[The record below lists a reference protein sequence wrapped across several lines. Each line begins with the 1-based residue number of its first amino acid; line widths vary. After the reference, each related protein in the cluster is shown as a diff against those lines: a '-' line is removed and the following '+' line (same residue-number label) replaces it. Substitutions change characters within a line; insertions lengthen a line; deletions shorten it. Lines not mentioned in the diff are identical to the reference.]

1 MENGSTESVTKV
13 VSQQFGLYLHQNMQ
27 WPVKLID
34 ARKVYGRV
42 DVLITPVNG
51 SGQKW
56 VERNSV
62 VLTEVKP

>member
-1 MENGSTESVTKV
+1 MENGSTESVTQV
-13 VSQQFGLYLHQNMQ
+13 VSQQFGLYVHQGMK